1 MESISRIMGLYMK
14 DIGRMI
20 YNMEKEK
27 KNVIINSKFR
37 G

>member
-1 MESISRIMGLYMK
+1 MVMESINRIMVLYMK

-27 KNVIINSKFR
+27 KNVL
-37 G
+37 